1 MKVKGINISTGL
13 LTYKIQFMR
22 SKNWFL
28 KIYIVYELTE
38 KIFRK

>member
-1 MKVKGINISTGL
+1 MKVKGINISGL
-13 LTYKIQFMR
+13 PYKIQFMR